1 MPCSQDSRPT
11 MDTTLPGAMKTLLI
25 VEDDRSLREHLVQDT
40 RASTPGWQVLAAD
53 SLATARHLLS
63 AGRPDAM
70 FIDLGLPDGDGVD
83 LILQCHKLWPLCDI
97 LVITVFAD
105 EARVIH
111 SLEAG
116 ACGYILK
123 RDLPLYAGRLVS
135 TVEMGGSPLS
145 PSIARRLIDRL
156 RPQSPRGPKQEK
168 NETLSAREQQVLSL
182 CARGFRYAEIGQL
195 LGLSTHTVNAH
206 LKNVY
211 RKLAVNSKAEAV
223 FEARRSGLIDT

>member
-1 MPCSQDSRPT
+1 
-11 MDTTLPGAMKTLLI
+11 MKTLLI

-40 RASTPGWQVLAAD
+40 SASNPDWQVLAAD
-53 SLATARHLLS
+53 CRATAQQLLQ
-63 AGRPDAM
+63 ACRPDAM

-83 LILQCHKLWPLCDI
+83 LILQCHKLWPICDI
-97 LVITVFAD
+97 LVITVFAE
-105 EARVIH
+105 EARVVR

-123 RDLPLYAGRLVS
+123 RELPLYAGRLVN
-135 TVEMGGSPLS
+135 TVETGGSPLS
-145 PSIARRLIDRL
+145 PSIARSLIDRL
-156 RPQSPRGPKQEK
+156 RPQSLRDQKQG

-182 CARGFRYAEIGQL
+182 CARGFRYAEIAQL
-195 LGLSTHTVNAH
+195 LGLSTHTINAH

-211 RKLAVNSKAEAV
+211 RKLAVNSKTEAV